1 MPSKTFLGLPA
12 EKQVKIIAAAREAF
26 SQAPYS
32 EVTIT
37 DIIKLAEIPRGSF
50 YQYFKD
56 KEDIYFYLLETFRQD
71 FKDILSNNLQE
82 QQGDLFAA
90 FSITFHEMLKFLST
104 TIDRRLLQN
113 IFMEMDY
120 RGYQHL
126 LKREFHHPHHQGH
139 EPGHL
144 SEWQQSIKDQ
154 TDFSKLRVSQ
164 DEFDLMLHM
173 LLGFM
178 GQSVARYFMAQRD
191 PERKMTPELYEHKF
205 DLLLDWFEH
214 GVLKENAGRELNA

>member
-1 MPSKTFLGLPA
+1 MPSKTFLGLPE
-12 EKQVKIIAAAREAF
+12 EKRAKIIAAAREVF
-26 SQAPYS
+26 SEAPYS

-56 KEDIYFYLLETFRQD
+56 KEDIYFYLLETFRED
-71 FKDILSNNLQE
+71 FKDSLMNNLQD

-90 FSITFHEMLKFLST
+90 ASLTFHSMVAFLST
-104 TIDRRLLQN
+104 AVDHRLLQN

-126 LKREFHHPHHQGH
+126 LKRDQHHPLHRKKRNG
-139 EPGHL
+139 GL
-144 SEWQQSIKDQ
+144 SEWQQSIKDN
-154 TDFSKLRVSQ
+154 TDFTKLRVSE
-164 DEFDLMLHM
+164 DEFDLLLHM

-178 GQSVARYFMAQRD
+178 GQSIAKYFMAQRD
-191 PERKMTPELYEHKF
+191 PESQVKPEHYEQKF
-205 DLLLDWFEH
+205 DLLLDWFGH
-214 GVLKENAGRELNA
+214 GVLNENTGGKLNA